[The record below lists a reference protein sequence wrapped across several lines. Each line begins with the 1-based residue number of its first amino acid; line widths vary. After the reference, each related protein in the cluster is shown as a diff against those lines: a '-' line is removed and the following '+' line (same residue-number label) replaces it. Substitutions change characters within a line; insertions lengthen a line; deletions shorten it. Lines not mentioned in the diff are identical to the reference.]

1 MSQNELMGIGQVQET
16 SYIDEV
22 NANLEKGW
30 KLLLVYPSSVSDESP
45 NDLISIYSLGWPS
58 EMGTPDF
65 IRFEHNIGHGGWA
78 PDPEIMD

>member
-1 MSQNELMGIGQVQET
+1 MSQQELMGIVQVQET

-22 NANLEKGW
+22 NANLETGW
-30 KLLLVYPSSVSDESP
+30 KLLLAYTSSASYEFP

-65 IRFEHNIGHGGWA
+65 IRFEHNNGGWA
-78 PDPEIMD
+78 PDPEILD